1 MNKNKILKTILA
13 FLGIFAALTGIALSL
28 CFQNSQPILLK
39 RSEGVQTR
47 VIGMMDA
54 VCAGDYTA
62 AGQQM
67 YGTPSFGPDRE
78 AAEDVSALYWEAFS
92 QSMTYELVG
101 ECYAQENYI
110 AQKVRITCLD
120 FDSVTENLRER
131 FMTLLEKKIAEAQDT
146 SEIYDENNNYREDMV
161 MELLFQAA
169 EACLQEDAE
178 MVTVEIV
185 VKLTHEQGQWWVL
198 PEKELLEA
206 ISGGIL
212 K

>member
-1 MNKNKILKTILA
+1 MNKNKVLKILLA

-28 CFQNSQPILLK
+28 CFQNAEPILLK
-39 RSEGVQTR
+39 RSDAVQAR
-47 VIGMMDA
+47 VTGMMDA
-54 VCAGDYTA
+54 VCAGDYAA

-78 AAEDVSALYWEAFS
+78 AAEEVSALFWSAFS
-92 QSMTYELVG
+92 ESMTYELVG
-101 ECYAQENYI
+101 ECYAEKDCI

-131 FMTLLEKKIAEAQDT
+131 FMVLLEQRIANAKDT

-169 EACLQEDAE
+169 EACLREDAD

-185 VKLTHEQGQWWVL
+185 VKLTHEQGQWWVI
-198 PEKELLEA
+198 PDEQLLKA
-206 ISGGIL
+206 ITGGIL